1 MPSVT
6 TTFEQQ
12 LEPAG
17 CLEEE
22 KGVTA
27 DNDTDNHFKRSNH
40 SSAELEI
47 KQPGRKSTCHIT

>member
-1 MPSVT
+1 MT

-12 LEPAG
+12 PEPAG
-17 CLEEE
+17 CLVEE

-27 DNDTDNHFKRSNH
+27 DNDTDNHSKRSNH
-40 SSAELEI
+40 SLAELEI